1 MDQIMEKTK
10 IDFEADGDWVK
21 RLLFANI
28 FINENKLQTVFD
40 RYHVEVTSKQWL
52 LLAVANSFIV
62 PPTLTEV
69 GEAMG
74 CSRQNVKK
82 IAVLLEQKGYIKLTK
97 DEEDGR
103 ILRIVITQK
112 FIEYSATLEERNSK
126 VLEVVFKEFTKEQL
140 DVFYENNEKLGRGIK
155 ALDAY
160 FASVQEGEKK

>member
-1 MDQIMEKTK
+1 MDQLKGKTK
-10 IDFEADGDWVK
+10 INFDADGEWVK

-52 LLAVANSFIV
+52 LLVISSSFIV

-82 IAVLLEQKGYIKLTK
+82 IAVILEQKGYISLTK

-103 ILRIVITQK
+103 ILRIVLTRK
-112 FIEYSATLEERNSK
+112 FTEYTEELEKRNAK
-126 VLEVVFKEFTKEQL
+126 VLEVIFGEFTKEQL
-140 DVFYENNEKLGRGIK
+140 DVFFENSEKLGRGIK

-160 FASVQEGEKK
+160 FASVQEGEKS